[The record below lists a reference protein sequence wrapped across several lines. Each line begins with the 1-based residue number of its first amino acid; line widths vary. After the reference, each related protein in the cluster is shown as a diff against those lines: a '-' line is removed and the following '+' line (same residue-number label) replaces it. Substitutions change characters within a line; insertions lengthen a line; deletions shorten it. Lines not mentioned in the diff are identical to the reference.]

1 MTRDEVRW
9 VALFPGQGSQA
20 IGMGRDLAQTY
31 PEAAE
36 VFAIADDVLGEQLSR
51 LCFEGPEEALTLTR
65 NTQPALLTVSVAAWR
80 VLKERVPA
88 PIAAAGHSLGEYSA
102 LVAAGFLGFA
112 DALRAVRLRGN
123 AMQEAV
129 PVGEGAMAA
138 IIGLEPATVETLCA
152 ESRTSGEVLV
162 AANFNAPDQTVVAGH
177 KVAVDRIVR
186 RAPKAG
192 ARSAIPLQVSAPF
205 HSPLM
210 EPAAERM
217 EEFLDGVRFRE
228 PNFPVVANVDA
239 SPTSSPEEARRKLV
253 AQITSPVRWVETM
266 KRIEEELGAVCGLEI
281 GSGKVLAGL
290 SRRIN
295 DTLRVVP
302 FGRPEELEAAVS
314 TVAGAAAGR

>member
-1 MTRDEVRW
+1 MTRDATGW

-20 IGMGRDLAQTY
+20 IGMGRELAQAY

-36 VFAIADDVLGEQLSR
+36 VFAMADDVLGEHLSR
-51 LCFEGPEEALTLTR
+51 LCFDGPEDALTLTR

-80 VLKERVPA
+80 VLKEQLPP

-102 LVAAGFLGFA
+102 LVAAGFMSFA
-112 DALRAVRLRGN
+112 DAVRAVRLRGD

-138 IIGLEPATVETLCA
+138 IIGLEPAKVEALCV

-177 KVAVDRIVR
+177 KVAVDRLVAT
-186 RAPKAG
+186 APKAG
-192 ARSAIPLQVSAPF
+192 ARSAILLQVSAPF

-217 EEFLDGVRFRE
+217 EAFLDGVRFRN
-228 PNFPVVANVDA
+228 PAFPVVANVDA
-239 SPTSSPEEARRKLV
+239 TPTTDPEEARRKLV
-253 AQITSPVRWVETM
+253 AQITSPVRWVDTM
-266 KRIEEELGAVCGLEI
+266 KRIEEEMGVACGLEI

-295 DTLRVVP
+295 DKLRVVP
-302 FGRPEELEAAVS
+302 FGRPEDLEAAVS
-314 TVAGAAAGR
+314 AVAGAAAGR

>member
-1 MTRDEVRW
+1 MSRDEARW

-20 IGMGRDLAQTY
+20 VGMGRELAQAY

-36 VFAIADDVLGEQLSR
+36 VFAIADDVLGENLSR

-80 VLKERVPA
+80 VLKERVP
-88 PIAAAGHSLGEYSA
+88 PPVAAAGHSLGEYSA
-102 LVAAGFLGFA
+102 LVAAGVIGFS

-138 IIGLEPATVETLCA
+138 IVGLEPAAVEKLCA

-162 AANFNAPDQTVVAGH
+162 PANFNATDQTVVSGH
-177 KVAVDRIVR
+177 KIAVDRLVGL
-186 RAPKAG
+186 APKAG
-192 ARSAIPLQVSAPF
+192 ARKALLLSVSAPF

-217 EEFLDGVRFRE
+217 EEFLEGVRFRD
-228 PNFPVVANVDA
+228 PAFPVVANADA
-239 SPTSSPEEARRKLV
+239 SPVRDGESARRTLV
-253 AQITSPVRWVETM
+253 AQVASPVRWVETM
-266 KRIEEELGAVCGLEI
+266 KLLEDEFRSVSGIEFGAGR
-281 GSGKVLAGL
+281 VLAGL

-295 DTLRVVP
+295 EKLRIVP
-302 FGRPEELEAAVS
+302 FGSPDELDAALAA
-314 TVAGAAAGR
+314 VAGAAAQR